1 MTRIQLPPFFSK
13 TGPLFV
19 KIQCLWDYSDFP
31 ISGEVFSSLK
41 NSHFLNTAFTTLCY
55 YRFCEDEVVS
65 MTMVTT
71 YEN

>member
-1 MTRIQLPPFFSK
+1 MTHFRYAPVSSK
-13 TGPLFV
+13 TEPLFV
-19 KIQCLWDYSDFP
+19 KMQCLWDYSDFP